1 MRGPMTQDAAKTDTR
16 TGLLLAAERLFALQ
30 GVAATTIR
38 QINAAAGQRNQSA
51 IHYHFGSRDG
61 ILDAIMDLRVPPM
74 NQARAAL
81 LERMRDEAGARP
93 LTSREI
99 VTALIQPNL
108 DRLLATP
115 GPHFT
120 ARLLLQMRVDHD
132 IWRRYARAHR
142 AWTLD
147 DIRAEIAR
155 ANPFAPPEAL
165 ASRFRQVV
173 SLSMFQVAEIERAQD
188 QLGPGFSPEEARFR
202 IEETTTA
209 MGAILD
215 APVSPGALAWLRR
228 APTAE
233 APRAAAPADGT
244 PEPPAPD
251 AASK

>member
-173 SLSMFQVAEIERAQD
+173 SLSMFQVAEIERAQ
-188 QLGPGFSPEEARFR
+188 QGSLSGS
-202 IEETTTA
+202 
-209 MGAILD
+209 
-215 APVSPGALAWLRR
+215 
-228 APTAE
+228 
-233 APRAAAPADGT
+233 AAG
-244 PEPPAPD
+244 
-251 AASK
+251 